1 MHESRKRLLT
11 NFKTYKNMTT
21 SKFKAANI
29 VFTVTAKLSKTGVQF
44 PFDNTSNFRHNEFNI
59 TIKTYTGKTT
69 MKFYGS
75 EMDYKNNGSEMDE
88 SDLKH
93 ALDCF
98 VSDAASGDDNFESF
112 CSNLGYDTDSRT
124 AERIYKACVK
134 QLAKFERV
142 CPNTDIYNIINELN
156 D

>member
-1 MHESRKRLLT
+1 
-11 NFKTYKNMTT
+11 MTT
-21 SKFKAANI
+21 SKFTAANI

-44 PFDNTSNFRHNEFNI
+44 PFDSISNFRHNEFNI
-59 TIKTYTGKTT
+59 TIKTDTGKTT
-69 MKFYGS
+69 IKFYGS
-75 EMDYKNNGSEMDE
+75 EMDYKNNKKEMDK

-98 VSDAASGDDNFESF
+98 VSDAASGNDTFESF
-112 CSNLGYDTDSRT
+112 CSDLEYDTDSRA
-124 AERIYKACVK
+124 AERIYKSCVK
-134 QLAKFERV
+134 QLAKFKRI